1 MEFQGKKAL
10 VFGGTSG
17 IGRAAV
23 TKLRDAGADVVA
35 ISRDPSK
42 AQDMDGVTLRGCD
55 VRDRE
60 GLAELFASEAPFD
73 ILAQRYTQRN
83 PEAREQHIQ
92 AERQRFLRAPVVV
105 AVIARIRGGIKIPEW
120 EQQLSVGAACQ
131 NILVAAN
138 LLGYAAQ
145 WLTEWYAFD
154 EVVDA
159 ALGLQAHE
167 RVGGFIYLGSANE
180 KPPERV
186 RPELAELLSDWH
198 LP

>member
-1 MEFQGKKAL
+1 VYPDCRLDDAVARLLERRSVKAMDMQEPGPNAEDLDTILSVAVRVPDHGKLGPWRFIRFRDEARAS
-10 VFGGTSG
+10 FG
-17 IGRAAV
+17 
-23 TKLRDAGADVVA
+23 
-35 ISRDPSK
+35 
-42 AQDMDGVTLRGCD
+42 
-55 VRDRE
+55 
-60 GLAELFASEAPFD
+60 D
-73 ILAQRYTQRN
+73 ILAQRYAELN
-83 PEAREQHIQ
+83 PEGREQHVE

-105 AVIARIRGGIKIPEW
+105 AVIARIRSGIKIPEW

-154 EVVDA
+154 EAIDH
-159 ALGLQAHE
+159 ALGLETHE
-167 RVGGFIYLGSANE
+167 RVGGFIYLGSASD

-186 RPELAELLSDWH
+186 RPALAELLSDWQ

>member
-1 MEFQGKKAL
+1 VYPDCRLDDAVARLLERRSVKAMDMQEPGPNAEDLDTILSMAVRVPDHGKLGPWRFIRFRDEARAS
-10 VFGGTSG
+10 FG
-17 IGRAAV
+17 
-23 TKLRDAGADVVA
+23 
-35 ISRDPSK
+35 
-42 AQDMDGVTLRGCD
+42 
-55 VRDRE
+55 
-60 GLAELFASEAPFD
+60 D
-73 ILAQRYTQRN
+73 ILAQRYAEVN
-83 PEAREQHIQ
+83 PEGREQHVE

-105 AVIARIRGGIKIPEW
+105 AVIARIRSGIKIPEW

-154 EVVDA
+154 ETIDK
-159 ALGLQAHE
+159 ALGLETHE
-167 RVGGFIYLGSANE
+167 RVGGFIYLGSASA

-186 RPELAELLSDWH
+186 RPGLAELLSDWQ